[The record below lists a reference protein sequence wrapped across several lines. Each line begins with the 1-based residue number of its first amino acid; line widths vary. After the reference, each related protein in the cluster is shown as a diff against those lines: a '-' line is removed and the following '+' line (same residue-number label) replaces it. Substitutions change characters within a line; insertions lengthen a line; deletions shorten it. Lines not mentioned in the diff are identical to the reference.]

1 MSTITRKEFQKEFS
15 GGAINVNDMAPENK
29 EKLNKAGITD
39 KQLEKIAG
47 KDGQISG
54 TKEFK
59 KLFKAVD
66 KFDKNH
72 SNNSFATARKDGLP
86 TKSGIIHEA
95 LKSEVDLNR
104 NKASRQGVIHLGM
117 REESSKEAD
126 ALAKGN
132 KKAQGGVHRIEG
144 YKSEGEITYNGKKL
158 DLKTREGLTQ
168 FQDAL
173 TSGPDK
179 MPKDQAKKF
188 VDFLATQKNESRD
201 ELAQLG
207 LKFHQTGEGKLP
219 VNRLVISG
227 HGFDG
232 EISGEGEGSF
242 KLTDVESLAK
252 VFPKGAAKIEHVAV
266 SACFCASK
274 EHFETLRN
282 TFPNLK
288 SAFAYNAYSPKA
300 EKEAPKHLKKWESLT
315 DGNDPSQV
323 DPMFKKTATWNVK
336 DGVQGLPKT
345 SVLDAMK
352 NSERLR
358 SAFDAYMYEGKPLK
372 DATHDEKLNEYY
384 ESLAAVIQHP
394 DVPADEKA
402 SFEARRKMVF
412 RLRHPELMR

>member
-1 MSTITRKEFQKEFS
+1 MSTITRKEFAKEFS
-15 GGAINVNDMAPENK
+15 GGAINVHDMSPENK

-54 TKEFK
+54 AKEFK

-72 SNNSFATARKDGLP
+72 SNNSFATERKDGTQ

-95 LKSEVDLNR
+95 LKSEIDKNR
-104 NKASRQGVIHLGM
+104 EKASRQGVIHLGM
-117 REESSKEAD
+117 REESTKEAD

-132 KKAQGGVHRIEG
+132 KTAQGGVHRIEG
-144 YKSEGEITYNGKKL
+144 YKTEGEITYNGKKI
-158 DLKTREGLTQ
+158 DLKTSAGLAQ
-168 FQDAL
+168 FEDAL
-173 TSGPDK
+173 TKGPDK

-188 VDFLATQKNESRD
+188 VDFLATQKSQSRD

-219 VNRLVISG
+219 VNRLVLSG

-274 EHFETLRN
+274 EHFETLRSA
-282 TFPNLK
+282 FPNLK
-288 SAFAYNAYSPKA
+288 SAFAYNTYSPKA

-323 DPMFKKTATWNVK
+323 DPMFKKTATWNIK

-345 SVLDAMK
+345 SVLDAMR
-352 NSERLR
+352 NSEKLR

-372 DATHDEKLNEYY
+372 EATHDEKLNEYY

-394 DVPADEKA
+394 DVPAEEKA
-402 SFEARRKMVF
+402 QYEARRKMVF
-412 RLRHPELMR
+412 RLRHPELMH

>member
-1 MSTITRKEFQKEFS
+1 MSTITRKEFAKELS
-15 GGAINVNDMAPENK
+15 QGTINVNDMAPENK

-39 KQLEKIAG
+39 KQLAKIAG
-47 KDGQISG
+47 KDGQIHG
-54 TKEFK
+54 EKEFK

-72 SNNSFATARKDGLP
+72 SNSSIATERKDGTP
-86 TKSGIIHEA
+86 TKSGIIHEG
-95 LKSEVDLNR
+95 LKSEVNR
-104 NKASRQGVIHLGM
+104 NRDKASRQGVIHLGM
-117 REESSKEAD
+117 REESSKEAE
-126 ALAKGN
+126 ALEKGN

-144 YKSEGEITYNGKKL
+144 FKSEGKITYNGKKL
-158 DLKTREGLTQ
+158 DLKTREEGLAQ

-179 MPKDQAKKF
+179 MLKDQAKKF

-242 KLTDVESLAK
+242 KLTDVEALAK

-274 EHFETLRN
+274 EHFDTLRSHISE
-282 TFPNLK
+282 F
-288 SAFAYNAYSPKA
+288 
-300 EKEAPKHLKKWESLT
+300 EKCICIQCLFTQSGKRSTEASEEMGIINRWE
-315 DGNDPSQV
+315 
-323 DPMFKKTATWNVK
+323 
-336 DGVQGLPKT
+336 
-345 SVLDAMK
+345 
-352 NSERLR
+352 
-358 SAFDAYMYEGKPLK
+358 
-372 DATHDEKLNEYY
+372 
-384 ESLAAVIQHP
+384 
-394 DVPADEKA
+394 
-402 SFEARRKMVF
+402 
-412 RLRHPELMR
+412 